1 MRRIR
6 LLFLVKTRQSVRVR
20 TTRAI
25 MIGTFCLA
33 LIAGLVTFIFQF
45 SRSPNTIAS
54 GNDVTFRSYQGLNFQ
69 KLVRTQDG
77 NIVVSDGKNFIKS
90 DSAGNI
96 IWSRGITQTTNLI
109 ISGICETTNGDIVA
123 ACQST
128 ETSGGVAQ
136 IALIRMSS
144 DGSLDWFKFLHK
156 QGSDFIYGIS
166 ADNDNGVILTGG
178 GCSTNHL
185 ILKADAQG
193 SLLWMKDYSLNGSTG
208 SANKIIVNS
217 DGSMFVSGRLN
228 EISSNYISLFMTD
241 AGGNILW
248 GKKFSDSQQPV
259 IKSFIRTSDNC
270 LMIAGTYIGGASAS
284 NNPFILKTDLNGNLL
299 WFKRYGTNGIESIND
314 MSPTSD
320 GGAIVTGNIYLNQD
334 ENVNALLF
342 RVDAG
347 GTLVWQ
353 KSTGNNE
360 FNGAG
365 YDDAY
370 DICHITEHTYAISG
384 MAYWA
389 YLCTI
394 DENGNGFCHE
404 SPVSLTVSNV
414 TTQTINAVY
423 SPVLSNMFDV
433 TDGIAS
439 STNIFIGTPHTC
451 ASFNPTGINY
461 QSESGSDNSEV
472 SLFPNPSDGNFNVN
486 YFLPYEGSGWLE
498 LYDLGGRKLSAI
510 ELPIY
515 NRSVSLHYSDLPSGI
530 YLYQVIAGGKIFK
543 REKFVISK

>member
-6 LLFLVKTRQSVRVR
+6 LLFLIKTRQSLRQR
-20 TTRAI
+20 TMRAL
-25 MIGTFCLA
+25 MVGTFCLA
-33 LIAGLVTFIFQF
+33 LIAGMVVFVFQF

-54 GNDVTFRSYQGLNFQ
+54 GNDVTFRSYQGLTFQ

-77 NIVVSDGKNFIKS
+77 NMVVSDGKNFIKS

-96 IWSRGITQTTNLI
+96 IWARGIAQTTNLI
-109 ISGICETTNGDIVA
+109 ISGLCETSNGDIVA

-128 ETSGGVAQ
+128 DTTGGVAQ
-136 IALIRMSS
+136 IALIRMSA
-144 DGSLDWFKFLHK
+144 DGSLEWFKFLHK
-156 QGSDFIYGIS
+156 QGSDFIYGLA

-193 SLLWMKDYSLNGSTG
+193 NLLWMKDYSLNGSTG
-208 SANKIIVNS
+208 SANKIIVNT

-228 EISSNYISLFMTD
+228 DGSSNCISLFMTD
-241 AGGNILW
+241 ASGNIQW
-248 GKKFSDSQQPV
+248 GKKFSDQQQPV
-259 IKSFIRTSDNC
+259 IKTFIKTSDNS
-270 LMIAGTYIGGASAS
+270 LIIGGTYIGGATAS
-284 NNPFILKTDLNGNLL
+284 NNPFLLKTDLNGNLL

-314 MSPTSD
+314 MAPTSD

-342 RVDAG
+342 RVDAN

-370 DICHITEHTYAISG
+370 DICHLTEHTYAVTG

-404 SPVSLTVSNV
+404 SPVSLTVSTV
-414 TTQTINAVY
+414 SSQTINTSYTSMV
-423 SPVLSNMFDV
+423 SNMFDV
-433 TDGIAS
+433 TNGIAAS
-439 STNIFIGTPHTC
+439 SNVFIGTPHTC
-451 ASFNPTGINY
+451 SSVNATGIGDQPETN
-461 QSESGSDNSEV
+461 SGNSEI
-472 SLFPNPSDGNFNVN
+472 SLFPNPSDGNFNIN
-486 YFLPYEGSGWLE
+486 YFFPYEGSGWLE
-498 LYDLGGRKLSAI
+498 LYDLGGKKISAI
-510 ELPIY
+510 ELPSY
-515 NRSVSLHYSDLPSGI
+515 NRSVSLHYSDLPSGV